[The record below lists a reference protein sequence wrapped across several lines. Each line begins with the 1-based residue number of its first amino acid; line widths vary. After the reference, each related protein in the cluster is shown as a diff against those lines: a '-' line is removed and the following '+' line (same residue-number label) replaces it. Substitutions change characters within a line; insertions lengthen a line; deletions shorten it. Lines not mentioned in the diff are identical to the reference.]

1 MVMRK
6 FILFLATLALAA
18 PLSAQ
23 RVNLDF
29 PGLSAHAVETVDVT
43 IDGELL
49 KLASKFF
56 DRGDPDERAAREIVS
71 KLEGIYVRSYTFEK
85 AGEYDRTVVDRV
97 REQLGPSW
105 KRIVTVKSRDRENV
119 EIYVDTRGDAKTV
132 AGLMV
137 ISAEPRELTLVNLVG
152 PVDIEKLSSLEGQFG
167 IPRMSKDKDK
177 DKDKRHD

>member
-1 MVMRK
+1 MRK
-6 FILFLATLALAA
+6 FILVLATFALAA

-23 RVNLDF
+23 RVNLDY
-29 PGLSAHAVETVDVT
+29 PGLSAHAVQTVDVT

-49 KLASKFF
+49 QMAAKFLN
-56 DRGDPDERAAREIVS
+56 RGDPDERAARDIVS

-105 KRIVTVKSRDRENV
+105 RRIVTVKSRDRENV

-132 AGLMV
+132 HGLMV

-167 IPRMSKDKDK
+167 IPHMSREK

>member
-1 MVMRK
+1 MRK
-6 FILFLATLALAA
+6 FVLFLATLALAA

-23 RVNLDF
+23 RVNLDY
-29 PGLSAHAVETVDVT
+29 PGLSAHAVQTVDVT

-49 KLASKFF
+49 QMAAKFLN
-56 DRGDPDERAAREIVS
+56 RGDPDERAARDIVS

-97 REQLGPSW
+97 REQLGPAW

-119 EIYVDTRGDAKTV
+119 EIYVDTRGNGKTV
-132 AGLMV
+132 HGLVV
-137 ISAEPRELTLVNLVG
+137 ISAQPRELTLVNLVG

-167 IPRMSKDKDK
+167 IPRMQ
-177 DKDKRHD
+177 KDKRHD